1 MISRFH
7 GAGATLAVA
16 IGAALLAAPAAFAQT
31 QQPPAQQP
39 PAQGAAPATPD
50 TGPAPTETELK
61 NFAKAAVDVQNIRKS
76 VQPQIASAKTPDART
91 KIEQS
96 AEKQMEAAVR
106 SQHLSTQ
113 RYVQIA
119 QAVQTNPTIRDKV
132 IKLMPPEPPAT
143 SG

>member
-7 GAGATLAVA
+7 GTGATLAVA

-31 QQPPAQQP
+31 QPSAQSP
-39 PAQGAAPATPD
+39 PAQGAAPAAPN

-76 VQPQIASAKTPDART
+76 IQPQIASAKSPDART
-91 KIEQS
+91 KIEKS
-96 AEKQMEAAVR
+96 AEQQMEAAVR

>member
-1 MISRFH
+1 MIRRFH
-7 GAGATLAVA
+7 GASATLAVA
-16 IGAALLAAPAAFAQT
+16 IGATLLAAPAAFAQT
-31 QQPPAQQP
+31 QPPAQQP
-39 PAQGAAPATPD
+39 PAQGAAPAAPN
-50 TGPAPTETELK
+50 TGPAPTETELQ
-61 NFAKAAVDVQNIRKS
+61 NFAKAAVDVQNIRKTM
-76 VQPQIASAKTPDART
+76 QPQIASAKTPDART

-119 QAVQTNPTIRDKV
+119 QAVQTNPTIRAKV
-132 IKLMPPEPPAT
+132 IKLMPPEPAPT